1 MRSAIPPL
9 PAAVC
14 SFGRNWF
21 SVLPSVK
28 PLNAEIEPR
37 AVRPRR
43 ISILGATGSI
53 GESTLDLIGRD
64 PSSYRVV
71 ALTGGHNAARLAEL
85 AILHRAGIAV
95 IADPQSYPAL
105 REALSGTGIE
115 TGAGEAALIEAAGRP
130 ADWVM
135 AAIVG
140 VAGLKPTLE
149 AVRQGSLTALAN
161 KECMV
166 SAGDIFMTEVSRAKA
181 TLLPVDSEH
190 SAIMQVMAGT
200 RRERLERVCLTAS
213 GGPFR
218 NWSLEAMKAAR
229 PEQALNHPNW
239 SMGPK
244 VTIDSATLMNKG
256 LELLEAH
263 HLFSL
268 PAAKLDVLIHPQSI
282 VHCLVYLSDGSVL
295 AQMSSPDM
303 RTPIAYSLAWPER
316 MHAPTKRLDFA
327 ELGTLTF
334 EPPDVEQFPA
344 LRLAREVLAAGGSA
358 GTVFNAANEVAVEAF
373 LDGRI
378 GFLAIAALVE
388 ATLEL
393 GADLTA
399 RERRN
404 VGDVLAIDA
413 EARRHAQSLLP
424 RFA

>member
-1 MRSAIPPL
+1 
-9 PAAVC
+9 V
-14 SFGRNWF
+14 F
-21 SVLPSVK
+21 PS
-28 PLNAEIEPR
+28 LTSLTIEIETR
-37 AVRPRR
+37 DVRPRR
-43 ISILGATGSI
+43 ISVLGATGSI

-64 PSSYRVV
+64 PSAYQVV

-85 AILHRAGIAV
+85 AILHRAELAV
-95 IADPQSYPAL
+95 IADPDGYAAL
-105 REALSGTGIE
+105 REGLAGTGIE
-115 TGAGEAALIEAAGRP
+115 VGAGEEALLEAASRP

-140 VAGLKPTLE
+140 AAGLKPTLE

-161 KECMV
+161 KECLV
-166 SAGDIFMTEVSRAKA
+166 SAGDIFMAEVARAKA

-190 SAIMQVMAGT
+190 SAVMQVMTGA
-200 RRERLERVCLTAS
+200 RPERIELVCLTAS

-218 NWSLEAMKAAR
+218 RWSLDEMRDAR

-268 PAAKLDVLIHPQSI
+268 PPTKLDVLIHPQSI
-282 VHCLVYLSDGSVL
+282 VHCLVHLSDGSVL
-295 AQMSSPDM
+295 AQMSCPDM

-316 MHAPTKRLDFA
+316 MHAPTKRLDLA

-334 EPPDVEQFPA
+334 EAPDEKRFPA

-358 GTVFNAANEVAVEAF
+358 CTVLNAANEIAVEAF
-373 LDGRI
+373 LAGRI
-378 GFLAIAALVE
+378 GFLAIASLVE
-388 ATLEL
+388 ATLAANT
-393 GADLTA
+393 GLTTSH
-399 RERRN
+399 RES
-404 VGDVLAIDA
+404 VDDVLAIDG
-413 EARRHAQSLLP
+413 EARAAACSLLG